1 MPQHSLLRSK
11 IPGRILNTCHPQVL
25 AAFACNPH
33 STGIIH
39 QGDLELSV
47 PKSRGHSSIPHP
59 TGLLSHLLTTS
70 SEVERTV
77 SRLPKRATFK
87 SPAPVNTEKL
97 SCPSADLKIGK
108 GLWTVGVDS
117 MEPQESLQLEE
128 EGERGWRWGKRCD
141 DTSRVTESPV
151 LAPYGRWGHKPRPVS
166 SLCRWNRPGS
176 LPWSPQKGM
185 QPAHTLVSAQG
196 DPCQTCNPQ
205 NSKMINLCCF
215 KPLRLW

>member
-141 DTSRVTESPV
+141 NTSRVTESPV
-151 LAPYGRWGHKPRPVS
+151 LAPYGRWGPQAKACEQPLQVEQARKSPLEPPERNAACPH
-166 SLCRWNRPGS
+166 LGFGPG
-176 LPWSPQKGM
+176 G
-185 QPAHTLVSAQG
+185 
-196 DPCQTCNPQ
+196 
-205 NSKMINLCCF
+205 
-215 KPLRLW
+215 PLSDV